1 MVFSGSLAPC
11 RAKAGGRGFSTTRS
25 ERETV
30 SRHSKA
36 MRLFFAGLALVAL
49 LPLSAG
55 RVRAQGSDT
64 LTITTGSPLPS
75 GEVGVTYALTLE
87 ASGGRLP
94 HSWQL
99 VVGLLPNGLSLSA
112 GSGQIRGTPTEA
124 GTFVFAVEVTDA
136 DGITARKGFSFIV
149 DTASLRILTASPLPS
164 GKVGRPYLFRL
175 TATGGIPPIGGW
187 TISEGALPQGLT
199 LNSAIGEISGL
210 PGQPGMFGFTAQVSD
225 SSLRTTGKSF
235 SLEVEAE
242 FLTILTD
249 SPLPEAMAGVPFS
262 DVLVASGGPRPF
274 RWTLNGALPLG
285 LALDEASGE
294 ISGVAAEVGAF
305 DFIVQ
310 VTDSAAST
318 DTESIRLTVR
328 GPTATIQVLDEVGPA
343 QQPRVTMSLAP
354 VYPVTLTG
362 RLELSFTPDAA
373 ANSDDPNILF
383 SSGSRVAEFTI
394 PANTS
399 DVDFGIEE
407 LALQTGTVAGT
418 ISVSLANLQSGEV
431 DITPSPVITEE
442 VSIARL
448 PPALD
453 SLGIVNRTS
462 SGFAIEVT
470 GFSTPREV
478 SGAVFR
484 FAAAPGRQLQTTQ
497 VSVQLGQAS
506 GDWFQNP
513 AATEFGSQF
522 IYRQPF
528 TARGDVSA
536 IGSVSVTLSNPQGE
550 SEPLDANF

>member
-1 MVFSGSLAPC
+1 MVFCGSLAAC
-11 RAKAGGRGFSTTRS
+11 RAKGGWRSFSTTAGP
-25 ERETV
+25 EREPV
-30 SRHSKA
+30 LRHLKA
-36 MRLFFAGLALVAL
+36 MRLFVAGLALAVL

-55 RVRAQGSDT
+55 RVCAQG

-75 GEVGVTYALTLE
+75 GEVGVTYSLTLE

-94 HSWQL
+94 LSWQL
-99 VVGLLPNGLSLSA
+99 AVGLLPNGLSLSA
-112 GSGQIRGTPTEA
+112 TSGQIRGTPTEA

-136 DGITARKGFSFIV
+136 DGITARKGFSLIV
-149 DTASLRILTASPLPS
+149 DTASLRILTASPLPN

-175 TATGGIPPIGGW
+175 TATGGIPPVGGW

-199 LNSAIGEISGL
+199 LNSASGEISGV
-210 PGQPGMFGFTAQVSD
+210 PSQPGMFGFTAQVSD
-225 SSLRTTGKSF
+225 SSLRSAAKNF

-249 SPLPEAMAGVPFS
+249 SPLPEAMVGAPFS

-274 RWTLNGALPLG
+274 RWTLNGTLPLG

-294 ISGVAAEVGAF
+294 ISGVAAEVGTF

-328 GPTATIQVLDEVGPA
+328 GPTATIQVLDEAGPA

-394 PANTS
+394 AANTS
-399 DVDFGIEE
+399 DVNFGIEE

-484 FAAAPGRQLQTTQ
+484 FAAAAGRQLQTTQ

-528 TARGDVSA
+528 TTRGDINA

-550 SEPLDANF
+550 SESLEANF